1 MNLTIKNMNFRMLFF
16 LLALF
21 SLSACSRS
29 QETIIIIET
38 PMGKMKARLFD
49 STPKHK
55 ANMIKLVKEGY
66 YDGTLFHRV
75 IPNFMIQG
83 GDPESKKAAAG
94 MMLGNGGPGYTIPAE
109 IGKFHFKGALAA
121 ARLGDAV
128 NPKKE
133 SSGSQFYIVQG
144 QPADAN
150 NISIMTAGKNIL
162 YSQADLEKYAKIGG
176 TPFLDGGYTVF
187 GEVFEG
193 LEVIDKITAVECN
206 AANRPMADIP
216 MKISIQ

>member
-1 MNLTIKNMNFRMLFF
+1 MNYRMLFF
-16 LLALF
+16 WLAIF

-29 QETIIIIET
+29 QETILIIET
-38 PMGKMKARLFD
+38 PMGKMKARLYD

-55 ANMIKLVKEGY
+55 ANMIKLVKEGFY
-66 YDGTLFHRV
+66 NGTLFHRV

-94 MMLGNGGPGYTIPAE
+94 MILGNGGPGYTISAE

-144 QPADAN
+144 SLQTDQALNQMEDRKG
-150 NISIMTAGKNIL
+150 IKYSEEQRTAYKTL
-162 YSQADLEKYAKIGG
+162 GG
-176 TPFLDGGYTVF
+176 TPFLDMEYTVF
-187 GEVFEG
+187 GEIIKG
-193 LEVIDKITAVECN
+193 LDVIDKIASVKTERGD
-206 AANRPMADIP
+206 RPSQNVT
-216 MKISIQ
+216 MKIRSLH

>member
-1 MNLTIKNMNFRMLFF
+1 MLNKILIICM
-16 LLALF
+16 LLGG
-21 SLSACSRS
+21 LSACNSS
-29 QETIIIIET
+29 KETILLIET
-38 PMGKMKARLFD
+38 PMGNMKARLFD

-75 IPNFMIQG
+75 IQNFMIQG
-83 GDPESKKAAAG
+83 GDPDSKKAAAG
-94 MMLGNGGPGYTIPAE
+94 MILGNGGPGYTIPAE
-109 IGKFHFKGALAA
+109 IGKYHFKGALAA
-121 ARLGDAV
+121 ARLGDQM

-150 NISIMTAGKNIL
+150 SITVMTAGKNIL
-162 YSQADLEKYAKIGG
+162 YSQGDMEKYAKLGG

-193 LEVIDKITAVECN
+193 LEVIDKIANVECN
-206 AANRPMADIP
+206 AANRPMKDIP
-216 MKISIQ
+216 MKIRLL